1 MAQILL
7 LTPQLP
13 YPPHQ
18 GTSLRNFHMLKAL
31 AQVAD
36 VTLLSMAEGGDVV
49 DLSPLEQ
56 YCRVLPPIPSPTRTL
71 GTRMGQLITSSL
83 PDMGLRLGSELFAS
97 ALEGALGSEQF
108 SAIQVEGIEL
118 ASYIRQVKSSN
129 PLIKIVLDCHNAET
143 ELQRRARAVDW
154 SSPDR
159 WPAAIYSSIQTSK
172 LTSFESWALGQ
183 SDAILAVSGTDRT
196 HLLRLLPTGSPAIT
210 VVPNSIDVAGY
221 DLGSSPPS
229 ASTSFDLV
237 FTGKMDYRPNVDG
250 VLWFAEKVWPA
261 LRNARPGITWAIVG
275 QKPHARLD
283 ALHGKE
289 GITITGFVP
298 QIQPY
303 LAGTSI
309 YIVPLRIGSGT
320 RLKILEA
327 MAGGLPIISS
337 TIGAEGL
344 HIQSQ
349 EEMILADSPDE
360 WVENILDL
368 LGDPERRAEMGAAA
382 HRFAMRYD
390 WRTIIPLMRDIYS
403 NLLNGNDG

>member
-1 MAQILL
+1 
-7 LTPQLP
+7 
-13 YPPHQ
+13 
-18 GTSLRNFHMLKAL
+18 
-31 AQVAD
+31 
-36 VTLLSMAEGGDVV
+36 
-49 DLSPLEQ
+49 
-56 YCRVLPPIPSPTRTL
+56 
-71 GTRMGQLITSSL
+71 
-83 PDMGLRLGSELFAS
+83 
-97 ALEGALGSEQF
+97 
-108 SAIQVEGIEL
+108 
-118 ASYIRQVKSSN
+118 
-129 PLIKIVLDCHNAET
+129 
-143 ELQRRARAVDW
+143 
-154 SSPDR
+154 
-159 WPAAIYSSIQTSK
+159 
-172 LTSFESWALGQ
+172 
-183 SDAILAVSGTDRT
+183 
-196 HLLRLLPTGSPAIT
+196 
-210 VVPNSIDVAGY
+210 
-221 DLGSSPPS
+221 
-229 ASTSFDLV
+229 
-237 FTGKMDYRPNVDG
+237 MDYRPNVDG
-250 VLWFAEKVWPA
+250 VRWFAEKVWPA

-327 MAGGLPIISS
+327 MAAGLPIISS

-349 EEMILADSPDE
+349 EEIILADSPYE
-360 WVENILDL
+360 WVENIRDL

-382 HRFAMRYD
+382 HRFVMRYD